1 VTAGSTSP
9 ADLPPPGLAGLDPQ
23 WSRLVT
29 TPGLDGIGRTWH
41 VLDNQVADPALTLLC
56 VHGNPTWSYLWRD
69 LITAAP
75 PTVRVIAMDQL
86 DMGYSERTATTRRLE
101 QRIDDLS
108 ALTDEL
114 NLTGPVVTV
123 AHDWGGPISLGW
135 AERHISQMAG
145 IVLMNTAVHQPAG
158 SPAPALI
165 RVVRTRGILE
175 TACVATPAFIRGTMG
190 LARPRLSRAVREAY
204 EAPYRSADRRE
215 AIATFVEDIP
225 LAQDHPSFSALDRV
239 AADLDQLA
247 KVPAL
252 LLWGPSDPIF
262 SDLYL
267 GDLAA
272 RLPRSEIHRFTG
284 SGHLVPEDAEV
295 ATAVHAWIAQLEHP
309 VEPEAPAI
317 DREPAWGGLDRRSAD
332 ADVAV
337 VEMGSAGPAAS
348 VTFAELDADVRRVAA
363 GLADLG
369 IAKGDRVA
377 VLVPPGIDLVVCI
390 YACWRMGAVV
400 VVADAG
406 LGVRGMT
413 RALTSADPA
422 YLIGIP
428 RALAAARALRWPG
441 VRVATTA
448 LHPAMAR
455 LLNARHDLDDLR
467 RRGKGKPAPPTPTSL
482 DEAAIGFT
490 SGATGPAKGVVYR
503 HHQLEA
509 QRDALVD
516 LYGIGPGDS
525 LVAAFG
531 PFALFGP
538 AMGIP
543 SVVPDM
549 EVTSPGTLTAPALAE
564 AARAVD
570 ATLVFASPAALAN
583 VAKTA
588 GEMSPD
594 QEAALEGIRLLMSA
608 GAPVPAEILRAVGEL
623 MPSAEP
629 HTPYGMTEVLPVA
642 DISLAQ
648 IEAAPPGNGVCVGT
662 PVPGVE
668 VAISPLDAAGSATGP
683 LTDEDGIVGEVCI
696 RAAHMRDGYDKL
708 WMTQHAASQ
717 PAGWHRSGDV
727 GHLDGAGR
735 LWVEG
740 RMGHIVTTAA
750 GPVTPVGIEHAVT
763 SLPEVSHAAV
773 VGVGPSGTQQLVLV
787 VVPVDGGRHSDL
799 ADEDLADRVRAKVN
813 AADVA
818 AVLTT
823 PSLPVDKRHNS
834 KIDRSRV
841 ARWAERVLAGGRMG
855 RI

>member
-1 VTAGSTSP
+1 
-9 ADLPPPGLAGLDPQ
+9 
-23 WSRLVT
+23 
-29 TPGLDGIGRTWH
+29 
-41 VLDNQVADPALTLLC
+41 VLDNQVVDPALTMLC

-69 LITAAP
+69 LIAGAP
-75 PTVRVIAMDQL
+75 PTVRVIAIDQL
-86 DMGYSERTATTRRLE
+86 DMGYSERTATTRRLA
-101 QRIDDLS
+101 QRIEDLS

-114 NLTGPVVTV
+114 DLTGPVVTV

-135 AERHISQMAG
+135 AERHRGRMAG

-165 RVVRTRGILE
+165 RMVKARRILD
-175 TACVATPAFIRGTMG
+175 TACVATPAFMRATMA
-190 LARPRLSRAVREAY
+190 LARPRLPRAVGDAY
-204 EAPYRSADRRE
+204 EAPYRSADRRA

-225 LAQDHPSFSALDRV
+225 LAADHPSFSTLERV
-239 AADLDQLA
+239 AADLEQLA
-247 KVPAL
+247 DVPAL

-272 RLPRSEIHRFTG
+272 RLPRSEIHRFSG
-284 SGHLVPEDAEV
+284 SGHLVPEDADV
-295 ATAVHAWIAQLEHP
+295 ASAVHAWVAQLEHP
-309 VEPEAPAI
+309 VAPAPPAP
-317 DREPAWGGLDRRSAD
+317 DRDPAWAALDRRSAD
-332 ADVAV
+332 GDVAV
-337 VEMGSAGPAAS
+337 VEMGSDGVKAS
-348 VTFAELDADVRRVAA
+348 VTFSELDADIRRVAA
-363 GLADLG
+363 GLADFG
-369 IAKGDRVA
+369 VATGDRVA
-377 VLVPPGIDLVVCI
+377 VLVPPGIDLAVSI

-400 VVADAG
+400 VVVDAG
-406 LGVRGMT
+406 LGARGMT

-428 RALAAARALRWPG
+428 RAMAAGRALRWPG
-441 VRVATTA
+441 VRVSTTA
-448 LHPAMAR
+448 LHPAGAR
-455 LLNARHDLDDLR
+455 LLDVRASLDDLR
-467 RRGKGKPAPPTPTSL
+467 RRGDGRPAPPTPTSL

-490 SGATGPAKGVVYR
+490 SGATGPAKGVSYR

-516 LYGIGPGDS
+516 LYAIGPDDR

-531 PFALFGP
+531 PFAQFGP

-564 AARAVD
+564 AVRAVQ
-570 ATLVFASPAALAN
+570 ATMVFASPAALSN

-594 QEAALEGIRLLMSA
+594 QAMALEGVRLLMSA
-608 GAPVPAEILRAVGEL
+608 GAPVPVAVLRAVREL
-623 MPSAEP
+623 MPNAEP

-642 DISLAQ
+642 DISLAE
-648 IEAAPPGNGVCVGT
+648 IEAAPHGNGVCVGI

-668 VAISPLDAAGSATGP
+668 VAISALDPTGKAKGS
-683 LTDEDGIVGEVCI
+683 LTDEAGVVGEVCI
-696 RAAHMRDGYDKL
+696 RTAHMRDGYDKL

-727 GHLDGAGR
+727 GHLDDAGR
-735 LWVEG
+735 LWIEG
-740 RMGHIVTTAA
+740 RMGHVVTTAA
-750 GPVTPVGIEHAVT
+750 GPVTPVGIEHAV
-763 SLPEVSHAAV
+763 SALPEVAHAAV
-773 VGVGPSGTQQLVLV
+773 VGVGPTGTQQIVVV
-787 VVPVDGGRHSDL
+787 VVPVDPSRRPDL
-799 ADEDLADRVRAKVN
+799 ADEDLADKVRARVG
-813 AADVA
+813 ALDVA
-818 AVLTT
+818 AVMTA

-834 KIDRSRV
+834 KIDRSRI
-841 ARWAERVLAGGRMG
+841 ARWAERALAGGRMG